1 MPDAS
6 VGDKALNIKITEQSN
21 RSTGL
26 IRKTAAI
33 TPAGFWGD
41 IVTVLGSER
50 SAFEPARIFVV
61 YEISWG
67 CGGSD
72 GSLDN
77 PAMVRNF
84 IVALQKALELRAVWQ
99 READAQV
106 LRWPKRPRESER
118 KS

>member
-1 MPDAS
+1 MPDAP
-6 VGDKALNIKITEQSN
+6 VIDNALKIKFTEDSN

-26 IRKTAAI
+26 IRKKAQI

-41 IVTVLGSER
+41 IVTVVGSER
-50 SAFEPARIFVV
+50 YDFEPARIFVV

-84 IVALQKALELRAVWQ
+84 ILALQKALELQEVWQ

-106 LRWPKRPRESER
+106 LLWPKRTREPEC